1 MFSAQFRAQ
10 WHIFWMSPSQNQNQ
24 WFIFHSKSYLSNY
37 FGMVCKDFS
46 KSKPNSLMPQ
56 CVNKSRCLWSF
67 VRTRKGQLCKYIL
80 FSSQAR
86 RPGWCQQW
94 HNWPTATLYM
104 VLQKCLQRI
113 LFPAFSCPS
122 YLKSQRIRTRCCYMM
137 HAWRELCQ
145 GKLVLELKSDEC
157 KVRAN

>member
-1 MFSAQFRAQ
+1 MHVYKPQ
-10 WHIFWMSPSQNQNQ
+10 WHIFLDFSKSEPKSVA
-24 WFIFHSKSYLSNY
+24 WFIFHSKPYLSNY
-37 FGMVCKDFS
+37 IGMVCMDFS
-46 KSKPNSLMPQ
+46 KSKPNSLMAQ
-56 CVNKSRCLWSF
+56 CVNKSRYLEFCENQK
-67 VRTRKGQLCKYIL
+67 RTVLQIHAIL
-80 FSSQAR
+80 SQAR

-104 VLQKCLQRI
+104 VLQKCLQCI
-113 LFPAFSCPS
+113 LFSAFSCPS
-122 YLKSQRIRTRCCYMM
+122 YLKSQRIGTRCYYMM